1 MSTIMF
7 ILISVILALVISL
20 IYTRFN
26 YNNYIY
32 YIFENARKSAKK
44 KNWDKIYL
52 AIDIHDTIVY
62 GNYDKDKL
70 PTKFIGNAKK
80 TLQYLSNRS
89 DIELIL
95 YTCSHPKEIDK
106 YLEFFKTNDI
116 SFKYIN
122 ENLDIPNNALGCYDK
137 KLYFNV
143 LLDDKSG
150 FDAEQ
155 DWDSVLK
162 YVKSNN
168 FNYSNKK

>member
-1 MSTIMF
+1 MF
-7 ILISVILALVISL
+7 ILISVMLALMISL

-32 YIFENARKSAKK
+32 HIFENARKSAKK

-62 GNYDKDKL
+62 GNYDKDEL

-95 YTCSHPKEIDK
+95 YTCSHPKEI
-106 YLEFFKTNDI
+106 
-116 SFKYIN
+116 
-122 ENLDIPNNALGCYDK
+122 
-137 KLYFNV
+137 
-143 LLDDKSG
+143 
-150 FDAEQ
+150 
-155 DWDSVLK
+155 
-162 YVKSNN
+162 
-168 FNYSNKK
+168 